1 MSKQDTSDWHHEI
14 MTRRFWPRLLDHLPA
29 YGRESF
35 VADISAGTTV
45 ALVALPLAMTIA
57 IASGLPPQAGLTTAI
72 IAGLLISLLGG
83 SSVQIGGPAG
93 AFIVVVYAIVERYGI
108 PNLLLSTLFAG
119 GLIFLM
125 GLFRL
130 GEFVRQIPVSI
141 VAGFTSGI
149 AVLIALSQ
157 LREWLGLAGPA
168 LPAEFFSKLNAIWLA
183 LPSTSL
189 PTLLLGIG
197 SVALIQAWPRLR
209 NQPKT
214 MVGRIASR
222 MPGTLLALLLGTLIV
237 NLFNLPIETVQSRFG
252 EIPHALPT
260 FSLPEFNWATVQFL
274 FAPTLTIALLG
285 ATESLF
291 CARVADGLM
300 HERHDPNQE
309 LMAQGIA
316 NMVAPLFGGLCATGA
331 TSRTLTNIRAGARTP
346 ISGIVHALSLLL
358 IVLFASSF
366 AEDIPLVSLASTALV
381 VAWNMVDWRTFRE
394 LQSYSNSFKTTFLS
408 TFVLTIVMDI
418 TVAVQVGLGL
428 AVLLFVRS
436 MVRLTRL
443 ERIEE
448 DALQAEG
455 LEVEADTAVYR
466 LSGVLFF
473 GAVSRLDS
481 LMEASPPPARRIVL
495 DLTGLL
501 TVDTTGLEAL
511 RTLGEQLGL
520 RGSRLILAAPRPE
533 VLQTMTRQGF
543 VSDFGGSRIMPT
555 LRGALAHRSTLPA

>member
-1 MSKQDTSDWHHEI
+1 MSNQDSGDWHREI
-14 MTRRFWPRLLDHLPA
+14 MTRRFWPRLLDHLP
-29 YGRESF
+29 YYRRDTLI
-35 VADISAGTTV
+35 ADFSAGVTV

-72 IAGLLISLLGG
+72 VAGLLISLLGG

-119 GLIFLM
+119 VLIFLM
-125 GLFRL
+125 GVFRL

-141 VAGFTSGI
+141 VSGFTSGI

-157 LREWLGLAGPA
+157 LKEFLGLESPA
-168 LPAEFFSKLNAIWLA
+168 LPAEFFAKMAAIGQA
-183 LPSTSL
+183 LPTADIA
-189 PTLLLGIG
+189 TVLLGIG
-197 SVALIQAWPRLR
+197 SVTLIQTWPRLR
-209 NQPKT
+209 NQPRT
-214 MVGRIASR
+214 LLGRVMSR
-222 MPGTLLALLLGTLIV
+222 MPGTLLSLLLGTLIV
-237 NLFNLPIETVQSRFG
+237 QLLGLPIETVSSRFG

-260 FSLPEFNWATVQFL
+260 FDLPEFNWGTVQFL

-300 HERHDPNQE
+300 RERHNPNQE

-316 NMVAPLFGGLCATGA
+316 NIVAPLFGGFCATGA

-346 ISGIVHALSLLL
+346 ISGIVHALGLLI

-394 LQSYSNSFKTTFLS
+394 LGHFSNSFKTTFLT

-436 MVRLTRL
+436 MVRLTRV
-443 ERIEE
+443 ERVEAE
-448 DALQAEG
+448 ALAAEG
-455 LEVEADTAVYR
+455 LEPDEDTAVFR

-473 GAVSRLDS
+473 GAVSRLDG
-481 LMEASPPPARRIVL
+481 LMESELPPAPRIVL

-501 TVDTTGLEAL
+501 AVDTTGLEAL

-520 RGSRLILAAPRPE
+520 RGSKLILAAPRPE
-533 VLQTMTRQGF
+533 VLTTMTRQGF
-543 VSDFGGSRIMPT
+543 VTEFGSGRIMST
-555 LRGALAHRSTLPA
+555 VRGALAPRLGA